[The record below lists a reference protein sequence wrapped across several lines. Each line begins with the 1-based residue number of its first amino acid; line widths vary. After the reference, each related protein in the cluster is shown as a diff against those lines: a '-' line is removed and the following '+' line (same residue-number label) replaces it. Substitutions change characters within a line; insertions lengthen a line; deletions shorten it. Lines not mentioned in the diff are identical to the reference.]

1 MNSMRVIKYISLFQ
15 YLTQEEGL
23 KPSEAYRNIKRIR
36 KLPAELKEAVDAVL
50 SSSVPDV
57 SYEDVS
63 YSDLTED
70 GMKPIRA
77 ILMLDWIRR
86 EPMAAL
92 RYLSQERLRSYL
104 IMETEEEASGQADQE
119 NQADIEI

>member
-1 MNSMRVIKYISLFQ
+1 MNSMRVIKYISLYQ

-23 KPSEAYRNIKRIR
+23 KSSEAYRNIQRIR

-92 RYLSQERLRSYL
+92 RYLSQERLRSHL
-104 IMETEEEASGQADQE
+104 IMETKEEASGQADQE
-119 NQADIEI
+119 NQTDIEF